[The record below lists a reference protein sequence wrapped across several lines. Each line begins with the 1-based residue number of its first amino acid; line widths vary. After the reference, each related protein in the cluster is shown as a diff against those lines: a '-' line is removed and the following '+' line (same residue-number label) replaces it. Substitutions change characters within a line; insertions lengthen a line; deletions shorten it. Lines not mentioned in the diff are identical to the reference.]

1 VYLYPALQ
9 FACVAFFV
17 LAVPL
22 LLVAR
27 VRSNVPWWFVI
38 ASATAVGW
46 IFANASVFIQHVA
59 VDEDHMKQIACFA
72 HPPDHGSV
80 SVVNGETAI
89 DNPCWLGDWILDS
102 YKPIAGLLY
111 GPPYLLCCL
120 LPYWLIVGRRSRLVG
135 LRQDTNGD

>member
-1 VYLYPALQ
+1 VYLYLALQ

-27 VRSNVPWWFVI
+27 VRSDVPWWFVI
-38 ASATAVGW
+38 AAATAVGW
-46 IFANASVFIQHVA
+46 IFANGLVFVQHVGN
-59 VDEDHMKQIACFA
+59 DESRMEEIACFA
-72 HPPDHGSV
+72 DPPDHGKV
-80 SVVNGETAI
+80 SVVNGETVI
-89 DNPCWLGDWILDS
+89 DNPCGLGDWIFDS

-120 LPYWLIVGRRSRLVG
+120 LPYWLIVGRRRS
-135 LRQDTNGD
+135 LRST

>member
-1 VYLYPALQ
+1 VFYQALQ
-9 FACVAFFV
+9 FACVAVFV

-46 IFANASVFIQHVA
+46 IFANAFVFIQHVA
-59 VDEDHMKQIACFA
+59 VDEDRMDEIACFA
-72 HPPDHGSV
+72 NPPNHGNV
-80 SVVNGETAI
+80 SVVNGETVI
-89 DNPCWLGDWILDS
+89 ENPCVLGDWILDR

-111 GPPYLLCCL
+111 GPPYLMCCL
-120 LPYWLIVGRRSRLVG
+120 LPYWLIVRRRSRLVG
-135 LRQDTNGD
+135 LRQDANGN

>member
-1 VYLYPALQ
+1 MYQAFQ
-9 FACVAFFV
+9 FTCFAFFV

-38 ASATAVGW
+38 ASATVAGW
-46 IFANASVFIQHVA
+46 ICANASVFIQHVA
-59 VDEDHMKQIACFA
+59 IDEDRMEEIACFA
-72 HPPDHGSV
+72 HPPDHGNA
-80 SVVNGETAI
+80 SVVNGETQI
-89 DNPCWLGDWILDS
+89 DNPCGLGDWFRHR

-120 LPYWLIVGRRSRLVG
+120 LPYWLIVGRRSRLLG
-135 LRQDTNGD
+135 LRQDANGN